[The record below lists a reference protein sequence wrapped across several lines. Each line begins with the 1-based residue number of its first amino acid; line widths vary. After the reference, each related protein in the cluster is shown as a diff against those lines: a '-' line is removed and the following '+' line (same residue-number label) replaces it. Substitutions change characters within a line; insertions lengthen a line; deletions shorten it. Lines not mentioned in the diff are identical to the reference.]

1 MPKLSR
7 WIVARK
13 MVAVFPQEVLKEL
26 VELGANL
33 GGGWCQVHQ
42 HLHVNPENRE
52 KIIALLEAHGYRV
65 DDVDR
70 DQEISGLLNHTLTRK
85 PRGRDRRAGI
95 R

>member
-1 MPKLSR
+1 MPKMSR

-52 KIIALLEAHGYRV
+52 KVIALLEAHGYRV
-65 DDVDR
+65 DDVSPDH
-70 DQEISGLLNHTLTRK
+70 EVSGVPNHTQVRK
-85 PRGRDRRAGI
+85 SRGRDRRTGL